1 MKYFRKSYFVKY
13 CFVAIFALQFASG
26 HNLVAEALRL
36 PSLIEHLKEHR
47 LENPNISIVTFLY
60 LHYADQNHEHSDSR
74 HERLPLHCHHVLIA
88 ETLVYQHF
96 TLFFEKENA
105 NIQYLESTPLF
116 GKTLF
121 RFNDPIFGFFRPPQ
135 LLS

>member
-1 MKYFRKSYFVKY
+1 MKYFRKSHFVKY

-26 HNLVAEALRL
+26 HNLLAEILRL

-47 LENPNISIVTFLY
+47 LENPNISIVAFLY

-96 TLFFEKENA
+96 TFFCESENHNFQYLDSRLFFGEDR
-105 NIQYLESTPLF
+105 QHS
-116 GKTLF
+116 
-121 RFNDPIFGFFRPPQ
+121 NDPIFGFFRPPQ